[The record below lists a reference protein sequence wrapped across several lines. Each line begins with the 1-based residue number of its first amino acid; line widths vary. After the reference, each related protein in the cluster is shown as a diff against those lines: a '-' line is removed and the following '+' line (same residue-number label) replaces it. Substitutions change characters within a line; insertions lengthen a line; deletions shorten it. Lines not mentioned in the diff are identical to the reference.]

1 MKHILFDLLESPS
14 ELLDDEDYI
23 RFSLYNATKISNS
36 KLINLTVHKFK
47 PQGITG
53 LAMLADSHI
62 SMHTWPE
69 KNIAKCDIFTC
80 GDKCDPHKAVEY
92 LGKAFKANKIETDA
106 FDRLL

>member
-62 SMHTWPE
+62 SMHTRNQ
-69 KNIAKCDIFTC
+69 KKYC
-80 GDKCDPHKAVEY
+80 KV
-92 LGKAFKANKIETDA
+92 
-106 FDRLL
+106 